1 MPKNLPAFS
10 VAEAVEKAKEIPGD
24 EIVAGASASLQS
36 KHERVATREESN
48 SCRYTRP
55 DCGSS
60 SPAPT

>member
-36 KHERVATREESN
+36 KQEQVATRKD
-48 SCRYTRP
+48 T
-55 DCGSS
+55 
-60 SPAPT
+60 